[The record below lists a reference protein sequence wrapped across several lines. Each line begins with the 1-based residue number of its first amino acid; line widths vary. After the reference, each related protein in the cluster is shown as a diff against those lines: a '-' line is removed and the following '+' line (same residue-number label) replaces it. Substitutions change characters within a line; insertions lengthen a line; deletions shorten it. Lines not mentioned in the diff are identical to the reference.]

1 VKAMQLHHKIFSNA
15 RILGTIPSSSSVI
28 KSSNEINVL
37 YSIAL
42 NEGSAQK
49 VWIIHCLVFIQIIY
63 LLF

>member
-1 VKAMQLHHKIFSNA
+1 MMAMKLHHKIFANA
-15 RILGTIPSSSSVI
+15 RILGTTPLSSSVI
-28 KSSNEINVL
+28 KSLNEINAL

-49 VWIIHCLVFIQIIY
+49 VGIIHCLVFIQIIY